1 MGNYEYNPDAIPK
14 IEAAVETIHEYCDSD
29 VPKVLAITDDLAAQ
43 SGSKKFK
50 DNVDKLR
57 ETTEAF
63 KKTLLDFCG
72 EAGDKMDAGT
82 LEGYTTG
89 AKKLAEILGE

>member
-1 MGNYEYNPDAIPK
+1 MGYEYNPDAIPK
-14 IEAAVETIHEYCDSD
+14 IEAATEAIHEYCDSD
-29 VPKVLAITDDLAAQ
+29 VPKVLAITEELAAQ
-43 SGSKKFK
+43 SGSKKFI
-50 DNVDKLR
+50 DNVNALR

-82 LEGYTTG
+82 LEGYVTG
-89 AKKLAEILGE
+89 AKKLAQVLGE